1 MVKIKKFVTKNNLK
15 HNLGLQVGKPREK
28 EFTGLK
34 SLEFDTMCY
43 PTMEIVGLDLCNNK
57 EEEVKVK
64 MNFEFGVS
72 KEELLK
78 LLSALKDMDTL
89 WADESFPIRV
99 KMETNIKDFEKFYW
113 KYAKSE
119 KDLPKQKPKTRKDEK
134 RRATK
139 D

>member
-15 HNLGLQVGKPREK
+15 HNLGSLKDGKAGEK

-57 EEEVKVK
+57 KEEVKVK

-72 KEELLK
+72 KEELFNLISS
-78 LLSALKDMDTL
+78 LQDMDTL
-89 WADESFPIRV
+89 WAEECFPVKV
-99 KMETNIKDFEKFYW
+99 KMETQIKNFDKFYW
-113 KYAKSE
+113 KYARE
-119 KDLPKQKPKTRKDEK
+119 ETNTKTSQ
-134 RRATK
+134 
-139 D
+139 